1 MRLGDLHSS
10 VAKRPCVLGRARLPR
25 PRSLRSQA
33 PMQANAKPTD
43 AARDGDPDAEEPA
56 PTKMDDQ
63 HYKLGP
69 AMPVR
74 TQSLTCANL
83 GKFCPKPDLMCKP
96 VTSR

>member
-1 MRLGDLHSS
+1 
-10 VAKRPCVLGRARLPR
+10 
-25 PRSLRSQA
+25 
-33 PMQANAKPTD
+33 MQANAKPTD
-43 AARDGDPDAEEPA
+43 AARDGAPDAEEPA